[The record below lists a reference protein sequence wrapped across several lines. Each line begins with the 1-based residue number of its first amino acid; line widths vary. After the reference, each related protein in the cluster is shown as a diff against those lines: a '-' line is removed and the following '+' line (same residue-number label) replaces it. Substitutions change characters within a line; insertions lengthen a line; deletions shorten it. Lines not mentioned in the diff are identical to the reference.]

1 MNEKIDFNEKNKIE
15 ELTCDVLIK
24 ILDVPH
30 HPRYLSERHK
40 QNSEYCGKF
49 EEEFVKGLSYE
60 QQIDYDSLKSAKML
74 TSAIEFEYMLLC
86 GMQIKVAMDELI
98 KNPLKILRLYEKI
111 GAPAS
116 KLYKSVKQKMEEQNN
131 D

>member
-1 MNEKIDFNEKNKIE
+1 MSPVVKVLPFCAAIICDGANDRIE
-15 ELTCDVLIK
+15 AKASVLIVVDNV
-24 ILDVPH
+24 IL
-30 HPRYLSERHK
+30 YIL
-40 QNSEYCGKF
+40 F
-49 EEEFVKGLSYE
+49 FVSSN
-60 QQIDYDSLKSAKML
+60 DSAAK
-74 TSAIEFEYMLLC
+74 
-86 GMQIKVAMDELI
+86 LI